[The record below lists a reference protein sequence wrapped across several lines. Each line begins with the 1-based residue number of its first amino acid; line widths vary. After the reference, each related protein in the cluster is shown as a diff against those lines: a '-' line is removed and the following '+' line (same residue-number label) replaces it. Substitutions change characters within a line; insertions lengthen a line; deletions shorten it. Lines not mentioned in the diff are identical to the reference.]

1 VNHDFVEM
9 LSALS
14 VAGADYL
21 LVGAHALAAH
31 GRPRATG
38 DLDIWLRPTPGNAT
52 RVWAALLQFGAPL
65 HEISQEDL
73 SEPDIVFQIGI
84 SPSRIDL
91 LTSISGVDFES
102 AWRNR
107 ITINVSGLLIP
118 TLGKEDL
125 IRNKLA
131 AGRPRDIAD
140 IAELADA
147 EPDANA

>member
-14 VAGADYL
+14 VAGVEYL

-38 DLDIWLRPTPGNAT
+38 DLDIWLRPTPGNAS

-91 LTSISGVDFES
+91 LTSISGVEFEN
-102 AWRNR
+102 AWANR
-107 ITINVSGLLIP
+107 IMIDVSGLLIP
-118 TLGKEDL
+118 TIGKEDL

-140 IAELADA
+140 IAELNKAESDADS
-147 EPDANA
+147 

>member
-38 DLDIWLRPTPGNAT
+38 DLDIWLRPTPGNAS

-65 HEISQEDL
+65 HEISQADL
-73 SEPDIVFQIGI
+73 SEPDIVFRIGI

-91 LTSISGVDFES
+91 LTSISGVEFDD
-102 AWRNR
+102 AWANR
-107 ITINVSGLLIP
+107 ITIDVSGLLIP
-118 TLGKEDL
+118 TIGREDL

-140 IAELADA
+140 IADLNA
-147 EPDANA
+147 EPDADS

>member
-14 VAGADYL
+14 VAGVDYL

-38 DLDIWLRPTPGNAT
+38 DLDIWLRPTPGNAS

-91 LTSISGVDFES
+91 LTSISGVEFEN
-102 AWRNR
+102 AWANR
-107 ITINVSGLLIP
+107 IMIDVSGLLIP
-118 TLGKEDL
+118 TIGKEDL

-140 IAELADA
+140 IAELNKAESDADS
-147 EPDANA
+147 